1 MSNTQ
6 TLPKLIHSSS
16 KNLAQESKKVPRQ
29 DLINK
34 LNFINFQDG
43 YVRLNFK
50 HRQLKRTLSLLGKPE
65 SCHDEKVLMSWEN
78 SVGMPGKLQSFD
90 FDHILLDDGLK
101 LLRVEASADEIT
113 STGLLLTLP
122 ESCLEI
128 RSRASRRHLC
138 QRIKAQF
145 LQNSALFEGE
155 LVEFSPDFLRVKL
168 TAEPPQSFYWIDP
181 DCPGHII
188 LSDGETVFFSS
199 ECTIFRQ
206 GREEKTRTFVFKLIP
221 RYSKRFQSKEFR
233 STRLSLTPSPE
244 VIFTH
249 PLTGK
254 KVNLSIVEIS
264 GAGFSVEEDEKNSLL
279 IPGLMLPTAEVSLAN
294 TFSFKCQAQVVN
306 RILEKNGDERRFK
319 LGIALL
325 DMDIADHVKLE
336 SVLQQA
342 SDKNT
347 HCFNLVD
354 MDSLW
359 NFFFETGFIY
369 PQKYA
374 SIQTRKEELR
384 QTYEKLYT
392 QHPNIARHFIYQRE
406 GSILG
411 HMSTLRFYENT
422 WLFHHHAASKKD
434 ATRAG
439 IVVLNQMGRFVNDS
453 RNLFSSHMKF
463 AMCYFRPENK
473 FPSKIFGGVARHLND
488 LNKSSLDDFAY
499 FHLKKEDSPKS
510 EALANY
516 ELVPT
521 QKDDLTQLAWF
532 YENKSG
538 GLLIN
543 AMDLESETVFSND
556 LGLEYEKSGFCK
568 EKHLFSLK
576 KDGDLVAVIL
586 LNFTDLGL
594 NLSDLTNCMHVFAV
608 NPDRFP
614 KDIMYEALF
623 ELMTR
628 FRQEELPV
636 LIFPSSYAK
645 EENIHYEKTYS
656 LWVLNLRHMD
666 DYFRFLKRLFRG
678 FQH

>member
-1 MSNTQ
+1 MRNTQ

-16 KNLAQESKKVPRQ
+16 RNLAQESKKVSRRE
-29 DLINK
+29 LVNK
-34 LNFINFQDG
+34 LNFINFQDDI
-43 YVRLNFK
+43 VHLNFK
-50 HRQLKRTLSLLGKPE
+50 HRQFKRTLSLEGKPE
-65 SCHDEKVLMSWEN
+65 PCCDGEVLIAWQN
-78 SVGMPGKLQSFD
+78 PAGMPGKLQSFE

-101 LLRVEASADEIT
+101 LLRVEAKVEEIT
-113 STGLLLTLP
+113 AHGLLLSLP
-122 ESCLEI
+122 EECLEI
-128 RSRASRRHLC
+128 RSRSSRRHFC
-138 QRIKAQF
+138 QGIRVEF
-145 LQNSALFEGE
+145 FQNSAVFKGE
-155 LVEFSPDFLRVKL
+155 LVEFSPDFCRVKL
-168 TAEPPQSFYWIDP
+168 TADPPQSFSWIDSSA
-181 DCPGHII
+181 PGY
-188 LSDGETVFFSS
+188 LAMFSGESTCFSGECTVF
-199 ECTIFRQ
+199 RQ
-206 GREEKTRTFVFKLIP
+206 SREEKVRTFVFKLP
-221 RYSKRFQSKEFR
+221 SRFNKRFPCKEFR
-233 STRLSLTPSPE
+233 STRLNLTPTPE

-254 KVNLSIVEIS
+254 KVHLSIVEIS
-264 GAGFSVEEDEKNSLL
+264 GAGFSVEEDEKNSVLL
-279 IPGLMLPTAEVSLAN
+279 PGLMLHSTEVSLAN
-294 TFSFKCQAQVVN
+294 TFSFKCQVQVVN
-306 RILEKNGDERRFK
+306 RTMENRDEEVKFR
-319 LGIALL
+319 LGLALL
-325 DMDIADHVKLE
+325 DMDIEDHVKLE

-347 HCFNLVD
+347 HCFNQVD

-384 QTYEKLYT
+384 ETYEKLYT
-392 QHPNIARHFIYQRE
+392 RHPNIARHFIYQRE
-406 GSILG
+406 GTILG

-453 RNLFSSHMKF
+453 RNLYSSHMKF
-463 AMCYFRPENK
+463 ALCYFRPENK

-499 FHLKKEDSPKS
+499 FHFKN
-510 EALANY
+510 EASRDNSALNSY
-516 ELVPT
+516 ELIPT
-521 QKDDLTQLAWF
+521 QKDDLVQLAWF

-543 AMDLESETVFSND
+543 AMDLEPETAF
-556 LGLEYEKSGFCK
+556 LGELHREYEKSGFSK
-568 EKHLFSLK
+568 KKHLFSLK

-594 NLSDLTNCMHVFAV
+594 NLSDLTNSMHVFAV
-608 NPDRFP
+608 NPDNFP
-614 KDIMYEALF
+614 KKVLYATLA

-628 FRQEELPV
+628 FSQKELPV
-636 LIFPSSYAK
+636 LLFPSSFAK
-645 EENIHYEKTYS
+645 EELIPFEKVYT
-656 LWVLNLRHMD
+656 LWVLNLIHMD